1 MIDEKALIS
10 SVIEEI
16 SEMISQ
22 KEKCNV
28 EGEISKL
35 MLCDPENEFILPG
48 WKTLYQCGIVT
59 GKQLV
64 LV

>member
-1 MIDEKALIS
+1 MIDEKVLIS

-35 MLCDPENEFILPG
+35 MLCDSENECILPG
-48 WKTLYQCGIVT
+48 RKTLYQCGIVT